1 MMRTDDGLIRG
12 KPVAEGILEDIAGRV
27 GEFSRRLRSPKLV
40 VIIVGED
47 PASQVY
53 IGMKV
58 RAAARCGIDSSLI
71 ELPASTVQGEL
82 LGLLES
88 LNADAGTD
96 GILVQMPL
104 PEGIDQQTVI
114 ERISPDK
121 DVDGLHP
128 FNLGRIAAG
137 SPRFV
142 PCTPAGIAVLLD
154 RYGVETR
161 GRHAVVVG
169 RSVLVGKPMALL
181 LASKGVGGDATV
193 TICHSRTED
202 LAAIVRTADIL
213 IAAVGSPRMI
223 TGEMV
228 REGAVVIDVGVN
240 RVDDP
245 GAPRGY
251 RLCGDVDFEAVRPRA
266 SLITP
271 VPGGVGPMT
280 VAMLMSNTY
289 QAARWALGA
298 GHDGA

>member
-1 MMRTDDGLIRG
+1 MMRPEDGLIRG
-12 KPVAEGILEDIAGRV
+12 KPVADGILEDLAGRV
-27 GEFSRRLRSPKLV
+27 REFSRRLRPPRLV
-40 VIIVGED
+40 VVIVGED

-53 IGMKV
+53 VGMKV

-71 ELPASTVQGEL
+71 ELPASTAQDDL
-82 LGLLES
+82 LDLLDS
-88 LNADAGTD
+88 LNADEKTD

-104 PEGIDQQTVI
+104 PGGIDQQTVI
-114 ERISPDK
+114 ERISPAK

-154 RYGVETR
+154 RYEVRTQ

-181 LASKGVGGDATV
+181 LSAKGPGGDATV
-193 TICHSRTED
+193 TICHSRTDD
-202 LAAIVRTADIL
+202 LAAVVRTADIL
-213 IAAVGSPRMI
+213 VAAVGSPGII

-251 RLCGDVDFEAVRPRA
+251 RLCGDVDFDSVRPMA

-280 VAMLMSNTY
+280 VAMLMRNTY

-298 GHDGA
+298 SHDGA

>member
-1 MMRTDDGLIRG
+1 MVRSGDGLILG
-12 KPVAEGILEDIAGRV
+12 KPIADAILEDLAGSIAEFGRL
-27 GEFSRRLRSPKLV
+27 FRPPKLAV
-40 VIIVGED
+40 VIVGED
-47 PASQVY
+47 PASRVY
-53 IGMKV
+53 VGTKV
-58 RAAARCGIDSSLI
+58 KVAARCGIHSSLV
-71 ELPASTVQGEL
+71 ELPESTGQGDL
-82 LGLLES
+82 LGLLDS
-88 LNADAGTD
+88 LNADEGTD

-104 PEGIDQQTVI
+104 PAGIDQQTVI
-114 ERISPDK
+114 ERISPAK

-128 FNLGRIAAG
+128 FNLGRLAAG

-154 RYGVETR
+154 AYEVSTR

-181 LASKGVGGDATV
+181 LAAKGPGGDATV
-193 TICHSRTED
+193 TICHSRTGG
-202 LAAIVRTADIL
+202 LASIVRTADIL
-213 IAAVGSPRMI
+213 VAAVGSPRMI

-228 REGAVVIDVGVN
+228 KEGAVVIDVGVN
-240 RVDDP
+240 RIDD
-245 GAPRGY
+245 ASAKRGH
-251 RLCGDVDFEAVRPRA
+251 RLCGDVDFDSVRLRA

-280 VAMLMSNTY
+280 VAMLMKNTY